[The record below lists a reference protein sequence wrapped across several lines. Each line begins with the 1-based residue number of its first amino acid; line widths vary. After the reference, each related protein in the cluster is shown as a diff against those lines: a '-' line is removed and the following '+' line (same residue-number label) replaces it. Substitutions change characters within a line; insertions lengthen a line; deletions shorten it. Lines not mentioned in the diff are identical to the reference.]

1 MIFFSSKAQNGS
13 IKGRVFNSINNKPIA
28 LAAVSIDSLSKGT
41 TSNTQGYYV
50 LGDLNP
56 GTYNITCSFLGY
68 KKVYLAEIIVSST
81 KPTIL
86 DIPLIED
93 LTSIDEIVVSTS
105 SFKKNPESPLS
116 LRKISATEIYRN
128 PGGNR
133 DISKVIQNIPG
144 VASTISFR
152 NDIIVRGGAPNE
164 NKFYLD
170 GIEIPN
176 INHFATQGS
185 SGGPVGMINVNFL
198 REVEFYSGAFPANR
212 GNALSSVLDIHQ
224 KNGNDERLSGSLL
237 VGSSD
242 MGLTLEGPL
251 GKKSTFML
259 SARRSYLQVLF
270 KALNLP
276 FLPTYTDFQYK
287 QLINLD
293 ENNQLTIIGLG
304 AIDDFELNTDA
315 NKNLD
320 DEEKIKRN
328 NYILG
333 VLPVNTQNNYAI
345 GVKWVHFSE
354 NSFQTFVMSRNDL
367 NNNAIKYRN
376 NISEPNFLLFDY
388 NSSESENK
396 FRFES
401 TKRSK
406 GWKLNIGMGIESAQY
421 TNSTYQLKEINSNV
435 EEINFNSKLRFVK
448 FSVFS
453 QLSRAFLNEKLQ
465 LSLGA
470 RSDFNN
476 YSKDMNNPLEQ
487 FSPRISL
494 SYNIL
499 PKLNANFNMG
509 RFFQLPPYTVMGFR
523 NNALEL
529 VNKEN
534 NITYI
539 QSNHLVTGFD
549 YNISNYAQL
558 SLEAFHK
565 TYDKYPFLIADQISL
580 ANLGGDFGVIGS
592 EAVTSS
598 SQGRSYG
605 LEFLAHQKLN
615 GSIYGMLSY
624 TWVRS
629 EFKNVNGS
637 YIPSSFMIGQKS
649 IP

>member
-1 MIFFSSKAQNGS
+1 
-13 IKGRVFNSINNKPIA
+13 
-28 LAAVSIDSLSKGT
+28 
-41 TSNTQGYYV
+41 
-50 LGDLNP
+50 
-56 GTYNITCSFLGY
+56 
-68 KKVYLAEIIVSST
+68 
-81 KPTIL
+81 
-86 DIPLIED
+86 
-93 LTSIDEIVVSTS
+93 
-105 SFKKNPESPLS
+105 
-116 LRKISATEIYRN
+116 
-128 PGGNR
+128 
-133 DISKVIQNIPG
+133 
-144 VASTISFR
+144 
-152 NDIIVRGGAPNE
+152 
-164 NKFYLD
+164 
-170 GIEIPN
+170 
-176 INHFATQGS
+176 
-185 SGGPVGMINVNFL
+185 
-198 REVEFYSGAFPANR
+198 
-212 GNALSSVLDIHQ
+212 
-224 KNGNDERLSGSLL
+224 
-237 VGSSD
+237 
-242 MGLTLEGPL
+242 
-251 GKKSTFML
+251 
-259 SARRSYLQVLF
+259 
-270 KALNLP
+270 
-276 FLPTYTDFQYK
+276 
-287 QLINLD
+287 
-293 ENNQLTIIGLG
+293 
-304 AIDDFELNTDA
+304 
-315 NKNLD
+315 
-320 DEEKIKRN
+320 
-328 NYILG
+328 
-333 VLPVNTQNNYAI
+333 
-345 GVKWVHFSE
+345 
-354 NSFQTFVMSRNDL
+354 
-367 NNNAIKYRN
+367 
-376 NISEPNFLLFDY
+376 
-388 NSSESENK
+388 
-396 FRFES
+396 
-401 TKRSK
+401 
-406 GWKLNIGMGIESAQY
+406 MGIESAQY

-637 YIPSSFMIGQKS
+637 YIPSSWDNKHILNLSAGKKLPKNWEIGINFRLLGGAPYTPYDVELSSRQDIWDVTQTGIYDWSKINSMRNPLFHSLDVRVDKKWYYKTFALNLYFDIENMYNATIKGQPYIDIMRDQDNNPIPDPVNSQYYLMDEIENSSGTILPSIGIMIEF
-649 IP
+649 